1 MFVDFNVTKQLN
13 ETFLTMLIDQGPNP
27 LAIRKTAKKQSGG
40 PPHQQTKVRCRN
52 GTFK

>member
-27 LAIRKTAKKQSGG
+27 LAIQKAAKKQSGD
-40 PPHQQTKVRCRN
+40 PPLLL
-52 GTFK
+52 